1 VQDHASDH
9 EDEENQIEDE
19 DKSVDLGDDS
29 HPMKASRTPYN
40 VSVIEE
46 EDDDVALL
54 SDIAYSNNMDEKRT
68 NQFSMKKLYTNI
80 EKINEEEGEDDEDMN
95 SLDRGNS
102 QGELQQ
108 WEYRVEPMNNKTA
121 NF

>member
-1 VQDHASDH
+1 
-9 EDEENQIEDE
+9 
-19 DKSVDLGDDS
+19 
-29 HPMKASRTPYN
+29 MKASRTPYN

-80 EKINEEEGEDDEDMN
+80 EKINEEEGEDDEDLD
-95 SLDRGNS
+95 SLNRGNS